1 MHACARAQVLV
12 IVAETGAG
20 KTTQLPQYLMEEGF
34 TKAGARPVFWSL
46 FCILLIF

>member
-34 TKAGARPVFWSL
+34 TKAGARLRCLRDNS
-46 FCILLIF
+46 